1 MSNSIMLNSVPISM
15 PRQNVRHDEK
25 NEALCL
31 TADFTLDK
39 SQRRKPRSEE
49 WVRVYSHKIF
59 HYFLVHCSVA
69 NLV

>member
-1 MSNSIMLNSVPISM
+1 MSYSIVLNSVPISM
-15 PRQNVRHDEK
+15 PWQNVRHDEK

-49 WVRVYSHKIF
+49 WVGVYSHKIF
-59 HYFLVHCSVA
+59 HYFLLHCSVEKQ
-69 NLV
+69 V